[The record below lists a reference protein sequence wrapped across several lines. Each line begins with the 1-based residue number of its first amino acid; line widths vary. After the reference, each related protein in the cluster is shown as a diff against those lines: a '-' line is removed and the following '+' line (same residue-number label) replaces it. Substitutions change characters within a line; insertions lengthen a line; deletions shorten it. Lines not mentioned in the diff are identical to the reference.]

1 MRARITHSFDYL
13 YSAPVL
19 LGPHRFCLKPRG
31 HGFQKLIDFQL
42 HISPIPNYLYPL
54 VAASGDEIMRARFLG
69 SSDRFQVIST
79 SLVES
84 ELAPPLQSCLEE
96 AEPQLPYPVG
106 RLNGDLVGALEGWLP
121 NGQHDPAAVDMAQEA
136 LMGSDQRALMFL
148 QQLVEIIQD
157 RVKYT
162 QRHGGPAWPAGRT
175 LKERVGSCR
184 DLAMLMVEACRCVGL
199 PARFVSGYHLVE
211 PRPSQYDLHAWTEVY
226 LPGAGWR
233 GFDPS
238 GMGSINDRYITL
250 ATSSKPEL
258 TAAVSGSF
266 SGPPGVTSSFSWSIE
281 AEILQPVPLANSQ
294 GGQESS
300 NSQASFSS
308 EDLSSSQISFS
319 SEDLSSSEASSSG
332 HQLPSSEAP
341 HLPGAVAWLAGNSM

>member
-1 MRARITHSFDYL
+1 MRARVIHTFTYR

-31 HGFQKLIDFQL
+31 HGFQRLLDFQL
-42 HISPIPNYLYPL
+42 AVTPEPGRLYPL
-54 VAASGDEIMRARFLG
+54 VAASGDEILRARFSG
-69 SSDRFQVIST
+69 ATDAFIVRAS
-79 SLVES
+79 SLVET
-84 ELAPPLQSCLEE
+84 EAAPLLRACLEDN
-96 AEPQLPYPVG
+96 EPLLPYPVG
-106 RLNGDLVGALEGWLP
+106 HLNGDLAGSLEGWLP

-162 QRHGGPAWPAGRT
+162 QRHVGPAWPAGRT

-211 PRPSQYDLHAWTEVY
+211 PKPERYDLHAWAEVY

-238 GMGSINDRYITL
+238 GMGVIDDRYITL

-258 TAAVSGSF
+258 TAAITGSF
-266 SGPPGVTSSFSWSIE
+266 SGPTGVDSELEWSIE
-281 AEILQPVPLANSQ
+281 ADIQEPAVVLDPV
-294 GGQESS
+294 
-300 NSQASFSS
+300 
-308 EDLSSSQISFS
+308 
-319 SEDLSSSEASSSG
+319 
-332 HQLPSSEAP
+332 
-341 HLPGAVAWLAGNSM
+341 

>member
-1 MRARITHSFDYL
+1 MRARVSHTFTYR

-31 HGFQKLIDFQL
+31 HGFQRLLDFQL
-42 HISPIPNYLYPL
+42 AVTPEPGRLYPL
-54 VAASGDEIMRARFLG
+54 VAASGDEILRARFSG
-69 SSDRFQVIST
+69 ATEAFIVRAS
-79 SLVES
+79 SLVET
-84 ELAPPLQSCLEE
+84 ETAPLLQACLEDN
-96 AEPQLPYPVG
+96 EPLLPYPVG
-106 RLNGDLVGALEGWLP
+106 HLNGDLAGSLEGWLP

-148 QQLVEIIQD
+148 QQLVEMIQD

-162 QRHGGPAWPAGRT
+162 QRHVGPAWPAGRT

-211 PRPSQYDLHAWTEVY
+211 PKPERYDLHAWAEVY

-238 GMGSINDRYITL
+238 GIGVIDDRYITL

-258 TAAVSGSF
+258 TAAITGSF
-266 SGPPGVTSSFSWSIE
+266 SGPSGVESALEWSIE
-281 AEILQPVPLANSQ
+281 ADI
-294 GGQESS
+294 QE
-300 NSQASFSS
+300 
-308 EDLSSSQISFS
+308 
-319 SEDLSSSEASSSG
+319 
-332 HQLPSSEAP
+332 P
-341 HLPGAVAWLAGNSM
+341 AVVVGSA